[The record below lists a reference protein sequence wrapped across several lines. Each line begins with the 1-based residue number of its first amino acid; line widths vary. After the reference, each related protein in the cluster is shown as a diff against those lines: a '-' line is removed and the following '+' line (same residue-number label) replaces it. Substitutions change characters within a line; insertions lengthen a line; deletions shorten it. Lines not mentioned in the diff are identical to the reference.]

1 MKFIVCSAIK
11 HSRGSRYDARNT
23 QTQAKPESCN
33 SLRTIIRSPG
43 LPRALRAY
51 SSITMRRSCIA
62 DEVAI
67 PHSDAKRNFDEVESE
82 QAVFPGACC
91 ADDAAVLAAPDAALA
106 VAEHHAVVELRE
118 LAN

>member
-1 MKFIVCSAIK
+1 MQQPKDDDHKKPGPSTRSALI
-11 HSRGSRYDARNT
+11 SN
-23 QTQAKPESCN
+23 
-33 SLRTIIRSPG
+33 
-43 LPRALRAY
+43 
-51 SSITMRRSCIA
+51 ITMRRSCIA

-67 PHSDAKRNFDEVESE
+67 PHSDAKRNSDEVESE